1 MKRTII
7 VISLILST
15 SLAAIAQRDIV
26 GAGYP
31 YYYPTY
37 IDLDTLPHESPL
49 GLAAGVYMV
58 RVGTPLGT
66 ATRRLL
72 VQ

>member
-1 MKRTII
+1 MQGDELLAVDGT
-7 VISLILST
+7 VIMRRDGLHQDEYTLNLK
-15 SLAAIAQRDIV
+15 SLAA
-26 GAGYP
+26 
-31 YYYPTY
+31 
-37 IDLDTLPHESPL
+37 
-49 GLAAGVYMV
+49 GLYMV